1 VQQIYHDNDL
11 KVEVCGTSWT
21 YNPSAV
27 SKVASADGA
36 AIGCSSGGKRY
47 WFMMFFF
54 RRSDRYQLVDHSIT
68 IEGGRLRFGHG
79 EQKSVALETR
89 GP

>member
-36 AIGCSSGGKRY
+36 AIGCSSGGKSY

-54 RRSDRYQLVDHSIT
+54 RRSDRYHLVKHSIIT
-68 IEGGRLRFGHG
+68 ALLREAGCVLVKG
-79 EQKSVALETR
+79 KKKL
-89 GP
+89 